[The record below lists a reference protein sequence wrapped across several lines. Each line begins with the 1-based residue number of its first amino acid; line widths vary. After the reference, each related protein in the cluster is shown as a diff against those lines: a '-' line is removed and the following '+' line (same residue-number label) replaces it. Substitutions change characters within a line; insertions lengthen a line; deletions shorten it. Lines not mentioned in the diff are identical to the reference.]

1 MNKGTTYKRKDG
13 RWECRIRVE
22 DKDGHKKYRSFY
34 GKTQEEAEYKM
45 REETGG
51 RITGDENITVMTVRE
66 LAWEWLYVNK
76 NRIKDST
83 ASNYRMKI
91 ERHILPEFGSK
102 ICASIKN
109 KMVAEFI
116 QKKLDQG
123 LSARY
128 VSDIITVMKAMY
140 RYAANEYGITNMIE
154 GVVMPKKAKPE
165 INIMTAEEKRK
176 LVYYINT
183 NHNETTLAVALS
195 LFTGMRIGEVC
206 ALRWQ
211 DIDIEKRVLYVRHTM
226 QRIQNYDGSSKT
238 KIIITEPKSQSS
250 KREIPIPE
258 CLVPMLTELKR
269 KPDSY
274 VLTGTGTPIEPRTL
288 QYRFKSMLKKLGL
301 GCFTYHSLR
310 HKMASEA
317 IEIGFDVKTL
327 SEILG
332 HSSSQITLDRYVH
345 SSMSHKKSCMDLM
358 TMGA

>member
-140 RYAANEYGITNMIE
+140 RYAANEYNITNVIE
-154 GVVMPKKAKPE
+154 GVVLPKKAKPE

-195 LFTGMRIGEVC
+195 LFTGMRINSYLPERLEMTILESKMV
-206 ALRWQ
+206 LRRIATVRF
-211 DIDIEKRVLYVRHTM
+211 DIL
-226 QRIQNYDGSSKT
+226 
-238 KIIITEPKSQSS
+238 
-250 KREIPIPE
+250 
-258 CLVPMLTELKR
+258 
-269 KPDSY
+269 
-274 VLTGTGTPIEPRTL
+274 
-288 QYRFKSMLKKLGL
+288 
-301 GCFTYHSLR
+301 
-310 HKMASEA
+310 
-317 IEIGFDVKTL
+317 
-327 SEILG
+327 
-332 HSSSQITLDRYVH
+332 
-345 SSMSHKKSCMDLM
+345 
-358 TMGA
+358 